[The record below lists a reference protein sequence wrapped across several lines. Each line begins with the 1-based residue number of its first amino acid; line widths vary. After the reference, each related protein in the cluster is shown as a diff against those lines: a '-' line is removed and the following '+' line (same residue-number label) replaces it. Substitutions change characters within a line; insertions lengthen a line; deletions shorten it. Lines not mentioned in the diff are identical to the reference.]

1 MPLAPD
7 LIFSLGNGI
16 VFVGWAILIL
26 LPRRF
31 PLLNAVPKYAIPTLF
46 GLVYAGI
53 TLSRFFGS
61 GGGYGSLDA
70 VRTLF
75 STDELLVAGWLHF
88 LAFDLFV
95 GCWIAGEADRMGMS
109 RLIQAAILFTTFIF
123 PPVGLVLFLA
133 TRATARVV
141 RRAAA

>member
-7 LIFSLGNGI
+7 LVFSLGNGI
-16 VFVGWAILIL
+16 VFAGWLILIL

-31 PLLNAVPKYAIPTLF
+31 ALLNAVPKYAIPTLF

-53 TLSRFFGS
+53 TLSRFFAS

-75 STDELLVAGWLHF
+75 STDELLVAGWLHY

-95 GCWIAGEADRMGMS
+95 GCWIAEQADRMGLS
-109 RLIQAAILFTTFIF
+109 RLIQAVILFTTFIF

-133 TRATARVV
+133 TRAATQGMRG
-141 RRAAA
+141 AAA

>member
-1 MPLAPD
+1 MPLAPE

-16 VFVGWAILIL
+16 VLAGWMILIL

-53 TLSRFFGS
+53 TLSRFFAS

-75 STDELLVAGWLHF
+75 SSDELLVAGWLHY

-95 GCWIAGEADRMGMS
+95 GVWIAERADETGLS
-109 RLIQAAILFTTFIF
+109 RPIQAVILVTAFLF

-133 TRATARVV
+133 TRAAM
-141 RRAAA
+141 RATERLAA

>member
-7 LIFSLGNGI
+7 LVFQLGNMI
-16 VFVGWAILIL
+16 VFAGWMILIL
-26 LPRRF
+26 LPRHW
-31 PLLNAVPKYAIPTLF
+31 PLVIAVPRYAIPTLF
-46 GLVYAGI
+46 GLVYAAI

-75 STDELLVAGWLHF
+75 STDELLVAGWLHY

-95 GCWIAGEADRMGMS
+95 GTWIAEQADRVGLS
-109 RLIQAAILFTTFIF
+109 RLIQGLILFVTFIF

-133 TRATARVV
+133 TEAAMRGARRLTA
-141 RRAAA
+141 

>member
-7 LIFSLGNGI
+7 LIFSLGNAI
-16 VFVGWAILIL
+16 AFAGWMILIL

-31 PLLNAVPKYAIPTLF
+31 RRLNAVPKYAIPTLF

-53 TLSRFFGS
+53 TLSRFVDS
-61 GGGYGSLDA
+61 GGGYGSLEA

-75 STDELLVAGWLHF
+75 SADELLVAGWLHY

-95 GCWIAGEADRMGMS
+95 GCWIAEQADRMGLS
-109 RLIQAAILFTTFIF
+109 RLIQGVILLVTFVV
-123 PPVGLVLFLA
+123 PPVGLALFIA
-133 TRATARVV
+133 TQAGAEGMQRATA
-141 RRAAA
+141 

>member
-1 MPLAPD
+1 MPLVPD
-7 LIFSLGNGI
+7 LIFGAGNAI
-16 VFVGWAILIL
+16 VFVGWMILIL
-26 LPRRF
+26 LPRRYL
-31 PLLNAVPKYAIPTLF
+31 LLNAAPKYAIPTLF

-61 GGGYGSLDA
+61 GGGYGSLEA

-75 STDELLVAGWLHF
+75 STDELLVAGWLHY

-95 GCWIAGEADRMGMS
+95 GCWIAEQADRMGLS
-109 RLIQAAILFTTFIF
+109 RLIQAPILFTTFVF

-133 TRATARVV
+133 TRAVAEAT
-141 RRAAA
+141 RRPAT

>member
-16 VFVGWAILIL
+16 VFAGWLILIL

-31 PLLNAVPKYAIPTLF
+31 ALLNAVPKYAIPTLF

-53 TLSRFFGS
+53 TLSRFFAS

-75 STDELLVAGWLHF
+75 STDELLVAGWLHY

-95 GCWIAGEADRMGMS
+95 GCWIAEQADRMGLS
-109 RLIQAAILFTTFIF
+109 RLIQAVILFTTFIF

-133 TRATARVV
+133 TRAATQGMRGAV
-141 RRAAA
+141 A

>member
-7 LIFSLGNGI
+7 LVFSLGNAI
-16 VFVGWAILIL
+16 VLAGWTILIL

-31 PLLNAVPKYAIPTLF
+31 PLLNAVPKYAIPTSF

-75 STDELLVAGWLHF
+75 STDELLVAGWLHY

-95 GCWIAGEADRMGMS
+95 GCWIAGQADRMGLS
-109 RLIQAAILFTTFIF
+109 RLIQAVILLLTFVV

-133 TRATARVV
+133 TRAGAESM
-141 RRAAA
+141 RRATA

>member
-1 MPLAPD
+1 MPLAPEE
-7 LIFSLGNGI
+7 IFSLGNGI
-16 VFVGWAILIL
+16 VFVGWMILIL

-46 GLVYAGI
+46 GLAYAGI

-61 GGGYGSLDA
+61 GGGYDSLDA
-70 VRTLF
+70 VRMLF
-75 STDELLVAGWLHF
+75 STDELLVAGWLHY

-95 GCWIAGEADRMGMS
+95 GCWIAEQADRMGLS
-109 RLIQAAILFTTFIF
+109 RLIQGVILFVTFIF

-133 TRATARVV
+133 TRAGAEGMRKV
-141 RRAAA
+141 AA

>member
-1 MPLAPD
+1 MPLMPD
-7 LIFSLGNGI
+7 LIFSLGNAV
-16 VFVGWAILIL
+16 VFVGWMILIL

-61 GGGYGSLDA
+61 GGGYGSVEA

-75 STDELLVAGWLHF
+75 ATDELLVAGWLHY

-95 GCWIAGEADRMGMS
+95 GCWIAEQADRMALS
-109 RLIQAAILFTTFIF
+109 RLIQAGILFTTFIF

-133 TRATARVV
+133 MRATAE
-141 RRAAA
+141 AARKATA

>member
-7 LIFSLGNGI
+7 LVFGTGNAV

-26 LPRRF
+26 LPRRW

-46 GLVYAGI
+46 GLAYAGI
-53 TLSRFFGS
+53 TLSRFAVS
-61 GGGYGSLDA
+61 GGGYGSLEA
-70 VRTLF
+70 VRALF
-75 STDELLVAGWLHF
+75 ATDELLVAGWLHY

-95 GCWIAGEADRMGMS
+95 GCWIAGRADRMGLS
-109 RLIQAAILFTTFIF
+109 RLVQGVILLATFIV

-133 TRATARVV
+133 TRAGAQAM
-141 RRAAA
+141 RRALA